1 MNLNP
6 KLFVL
11 RSTILSFKAD
21 VNLTKIRH
29 LVFCL
34 VFAWEGQHIKKPLYN
49 LIVMRRFGSVFM
61 AAVLGSLT
69 TIATIQWMGQDEQK
83 VTTFTNTVPINK
95 IAYTVDEEGKAVPL
109 DFTVAAE
116 MVMPAVVHI
125 RSTYSGQSRPQNE
138 IPEAFRDFFGPMF
151 PQQGPQHAQS
161 AGSGVIVNSDGYI
174 VTNNHVVK
182 DADEVEVSL
191 YDGRIY
197 TAKIIGTDPDTDI
210 AVIKIEE
217 KGLPFLSFVD
227 SNKAKVGEW
236 VLAVGNPFNLNST
249 VTAGIISAKGRSI
262 NILSRNTDQG
272 STAIES
278 FIQTDAAINPGNSGG
293 ALVDLQGGLL
303 GINTAIASPTGSYS
317 GYGFAV
323 PSNLVSKIVAD
334 LIEFGVVQRGWLG
347 VSITSVN
354 RQLVDERSLEVNS
367 GAYIQAFADQSSAKD
382 AGLKEG
388 DVVVKIDDTT
398 IKSNTA
404 LIEYIGTRRP
414 GDKVNITVNRDGKE
428 LTIPVV
434 LKTRE
439 GKVDHVRPEERD
451 ELTLGMELEEVN
463 KEVLEDLGLSQ
474 GIVVKSVGN
483 GKLGRYTD
491 IREGFIITKVND
503 RPVKSVKEF
512 NELIRNK
519 KPGELIILS
528 GAYMNNP
535 QNEFNYAF
543 RK

>member
-1 MNLNP
+1 
-6 KLFVL
+6 
-11 RSTILSFKAD
+11 
-21 VNLTKIRH
+21 
-29 LVFCL
+29 
-34 VFAWEGQHIKKPLYN
+34 
-49 LIVMRRFGSVFM
+49 MRRFGSVFM
-61 AAVLGSLT
+61 AAVLGSLCT
-69 TIATIQWMGQDEQK
+69 VATFQWIGDDEQK
-83 VTTFTNTVPINK
+83 VKMNYTSSVPLSK
-95 IAYTVDEEGKAVPL
+95 VAYTIDEEGKAVPL

-125 RSTYSGQSRPQNE
+125 RSTYVGQARPQYE
-138 IPEAFRDFFGPMF
+138 IPEAFRDFFGPMV
-151 PQQGPQHAQS
+151 PQQGPQQAQS
-161 AGSGVIVNSDGYI
+161 AGSGVIINSDGYI

-182 DADEVEVSL
+182 DADEVEVAL
-191 YDGRIY
+191 YDDRVY
-197 TAKIIGTDPDTDI
+197 KAKVIGTDPDTDI

-227 SNKAKVGEW
+227 SNKARVGEW

-262 NILSRNTDQG
+262 NILNRNTENG

-323 PSNLVSKIVAD
+323 PSNIVSKIVED

-347 VSITSVN
+347 VSITTVN

-367 GAYIQAFADQSSAKD
+367 GAYISAFADQSSAKE

-388 DVVVKIDDTT
+388 DVVVKIDDKP

-428 LTIPVV
+428 LTFPVM

-439 GKVDHVRPEERD
+439 GKVGPVKPEDRD
-451 ELTLGMELEEVN
+451 ALASLGMELEDVDD
-463 KEVLEDLGLSQ
+463 EVLEDLGLQQ
-474 GIVVKSVGN
+474 GVIVKSLGN
-483 GKLGRYTD
+483 GKLARYTD

-512 NELIRNK
+512 NELIRSK
-519 KPGELIILS
+519 KTGELIILS
-528 GAYMNNP
+528 GTYRDSP
-535 QNEFNYAF
+535 RNEFNYAF